1 MFDQSVRSV
10 MQAKKLVKVPPD
22 MAVDQAALLMAKKNL
37 GAILVV
43 EEDRL
48 VGILTERDIAYRVVA
63 RGLDPQTTR
72 LATVMTPAPE
82 TVDPNKPFGYALL
95 RMQEKGFRHL
105 PVVEH
110 GKLIGIVSSRSAMDP
125 AMEEFAT
132 EAHRRK
138 HYQHRR

>member
-10 MQAKKLVKVPPD
+10 MQPQKLVKVPPD
-22 MAVDQAALLMAKKNL
+22 MAVDQAARLMARKNL

-63 RGLDPQTTR
+63 PGLDPQATR
-72 LATVMTPAPE
+72 LAAVMTPSPE
-82 TVDPNKPFGYALL
+82 TIDPGKPFGYALL
-95 RMQEKGFRHL
+95 RMQERGFRHL
-105 PVVEH
+105 PVVED

-138 HYQHRR
+138 HYQLRR

>member
-10 MQAKKLVKVPPD
+10 MQAQKLVKVPPE
-22 MAVDQAALLMAKKNL
+22 MAVDQAARLMAKKNL

-43 EEDRL
+43 DEDRL